1 MEVLEREARK
11 NAEER
16 KQTYG
21 EKLKGYIEQ
30 ISSISQ
36 LVEEYQQENA
46 QLKHQN
52 A

>member
-1 MEVLEREARK
+1 MEREMK
-11 NAEER
+11 KLNDER

-30 ISSISQ
+30 IETISK
-36 LVEEYQQENA
+36 VIEEYQHDNN